1 MINNHVAFVTVRDRV
16 DFKIASPDSVFR
28 HMAYILRFTREQY
41 RHLLEAT
48 TFFVHERE
56 VIALMPLD
64 VFYRLP
70 THFSMAVLVSK

>member
-1 MINNHVAFVTVRDRV
+1 
-16 DFKIASPDSVFR
+16 
-28 HMAYILRFTREQY
+28 MAYILRFTREQY
-41 RHLLEAT
+41 RHLLETA
-48 TFFVHERE
+48 TFFVHKRE